1 MAKKAESLNL
11 PVTLDT
17 TLNQEEKGTD
27 EMSEGTYE
35 MSEFIGQE
43 KFEDNEKKV
52 RYYYFSTALLFTSF
66 TRNTERWRKRE
77 REEFKYN
84 NF

>member
-1 MAKKAESLNL
+1 MAKKAESL
-11 PVTLDT
+11 PITLDT
-17 TLNQEEKGTD
+17 TLGQEEIGTD
-27 EMSEGTYE
+27 EMSDRTYE

>member
-17 TLNQEEKGTD
+17 TLNQEEKGTN

-43 KFEDNEKKV
+43 EFEDGVQNEKIIIIS
-52 RYYYFSTALLFTSF
+52 YFFPFSHTVFELVFFNKIAKFVVIC
-66 TRNTERWRKRE
+66 K
-77 REEFKYN
+77 
-84 NF
+84 

>member
-1 MAKKAESLNL
+1 MAKKAESL
-11 PVTLDT
+11 PITLDT
-17 TLNQEEKGTD
+17 TLGQEEKRTD

-66 TRNTERWRKRE
+66 TRNRE
-77 REEFKYN
+77 RETQI
-84 NF
+84 